1 MNLEQK
7 IMADLKT
14 AMLAKDEK
22 TVRSLRAIKAA
33 IILAKT
39 SEGAG
44 GEIKEEEE
52 IKLLQKLVK
61 QRKDSLEIYQQQN
74 RPDLA
79 QKEQEEIEVIEKFLP
94 KQISGEELKAIIA
107 TIIAETGA
115 SSPADMGKVMGVA
128 TKQLAGKAEG
138 KAIST
143 LVKEYWRSR
152 DAVIGTFFYNMI
164 IDILVLIFLVMAVIK
179 GLRRGLIVAVFSIF
193 AFIAG
198 IAAAMK
204 LSVVVA
210 GYLKDSVNISAKWL
224 PFISFAVVFIGVVCW
239 CDGRPVY

>member
-14 AMLAKDEK
+14 AMLARDEK

-44 GEIKEEEE
+44 GEIKEDEE

-74 RPDLA
+74 RADLA
-79 QKEQEEIEVIEKFLP
+79 KKEEEEIEVIEKFLP
-94 KQISGEELKAIIA
+94 KQLSGEELKAIIA

-128 TKQLAGKAEG
+128 TKQLAGKADG

-143 LVKEYWRSR
+143 LVKE
-152 DAVIGTFFYNMI
+152 
-164 IDILVLIFLVMAVIK
+164 LL
-179 GLRRGLIVAVFSIF
+179 
-193 AFIAG
+193 
-198 IAAAMK
+198 
-204 LSVVVA
+204 
-210 GYLKDSVNISAKWL
+210 AK
-224 PFISFAVVFIGVVCW
+224 
-239 CDGRPVY
+239 